1 MCALDWSVYARNAGV
16 GGNWLRE
23 LSYNISDKNNERDM
37 VAQFLNEALI
47 MKNFNHENVLSLIGM
62 SQEDDGSPLV
72 ILPFMARGDL
82 R

>member
-1 MCALDWSVYARNAGV
+1 MRTG
-16 GGNWLRE
+16 E
-23 LSYNISDKNNERDM
+23 LHFMLCRMFADKNNERDM

-47 MKNFNHENVLSLIGM
+47 MKNFDHENVLSLIGM

-72 ILPFMARGDL
+72 ILPYMARGDL

>member
-1 MCALDWSVYARNAGV
+1 MRVTQGLKGV
-16 GGNWLRE
+16 KFRKL
-23 LSYNISDKNNERDM
+23 LYFISDKNNERDM

>member
-1 MCALDWSVYARNAGV
+1 MCALACSAHARNAVVEGV
-16 GGNWLRE
+16 KFRKFLH
-23 LSYNISDKNNERDM
+23 YISDKNNERDM